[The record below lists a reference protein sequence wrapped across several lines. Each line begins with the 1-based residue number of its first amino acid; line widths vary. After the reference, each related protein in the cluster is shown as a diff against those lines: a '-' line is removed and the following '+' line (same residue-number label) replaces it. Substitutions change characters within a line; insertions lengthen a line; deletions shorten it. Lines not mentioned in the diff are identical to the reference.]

1 MLMMGGRTTA
11 TEEKPETCRPIDDVS
26 FVLVMVEQRKEGSGG
41 DSEEGRVVV
50 VVGDRVERSMGRT
63 APTTAAAVD
72 QF

>member
-1 MLMMGGRTTA
+1 MMGGRTTG
-11 TEEKPETCRPIDDVS
+11 TEEKQETCRPTDDVG
-26 FVLVMVEQRKEGSGG
+26 VVPVVVGRRKEGSGG